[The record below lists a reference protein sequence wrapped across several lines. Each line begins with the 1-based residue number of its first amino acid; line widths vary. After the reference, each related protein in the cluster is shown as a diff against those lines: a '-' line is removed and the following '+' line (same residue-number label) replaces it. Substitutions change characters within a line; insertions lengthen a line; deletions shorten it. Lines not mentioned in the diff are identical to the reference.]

1 MYVCVFSLRV
11 FESSPHRFQRE
22 STCLC
27 ISRWLSCCI
36 IIPLITLTCSRV
48 TAQHKQTRPLSG
60 ILWPLLYFSLS
71 LCSIPSRHISGHC
84 FLSSL
89 SSTLFLM
96 FPLCHCRPCPWLLSL
111 SPGFSLACVLRTSS
125 LAITLFT
132 LRFLSLSALS
142 SSLNLSSLKKCHAVL
157 TPFDCLFQNTM
168 NSR

>member
-11 FESSPHRFQRE
+11 FESSLHSFQRE

-60 ILWPLLYFSLS
+60 ILLWPLLYFSLS
-71 LCSIPSRHISGHC
+71 LLYPFCHISGHF

-96 FPLCHCRPCPWLLSL
+96 FSLCHCRPSPWLLSL

-132 LRFLSLSALS
+132 LCFLSLSALS
-142 SSLNLSSLKKCHAVL
+142 SSLNLSVKKCHAVL

-168 NSR
+168 NFR